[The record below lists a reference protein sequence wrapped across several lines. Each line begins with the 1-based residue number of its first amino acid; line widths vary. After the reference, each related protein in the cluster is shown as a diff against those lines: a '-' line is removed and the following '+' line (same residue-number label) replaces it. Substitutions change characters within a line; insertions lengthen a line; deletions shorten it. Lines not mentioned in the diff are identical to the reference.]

1 MLKELIKKFWAW
13 SKYLKIN
20 SKDYGLIRFSPE
32 KWWGSQKWLLKAI
45 YSADED
51 QRTFVVLKARQL
63 GITSLCNALTLF
75 YHQLIPNS
83 KGAVFVANYNDIDYI
98 RKTIVHDFYDM
109 LAEKV
114 RVMLTNSS
122 REGLRFANNSTIHFI
137 YTSKRITGQGK
148 AGRGRGYNYLHA
160 TEVAYFNS
168 WDDLNAMQASL
179 SDVHPYRLY
188 IYESTANGYN
198 EFYDLYEIA
207 KTSPAMK
214 AVFIGWW
221 TKETYRLKP
230 ESKIYKH
237 YSYPPNKEEKEW
249 IRAVKQLYDYEIT
262 MEQLAWWRYQMW
274 DRYRGNKM
282 YALQELPF
290 FEDQAFQLSGDRFF
304 DAVILKQYEEE
315 IKRELANG
323 SLKEK
328 YYRLRYDGE
337 KFTFEETSSD
347 RCNLTIWEYPSAHC
361 VYVLGADPTM
371 GANPESDNAV
381 ISIWRCEE
389 DRIIQVAE
397 FVDNQVPPQVFA
409 RFILLL
415 GGLYNGAYVN
425 LEVTGPGQST
435 LKEFDYLRSQ
445 GWVPEVVM
453 DDITKEALQNN
464 IRYMRDY
471 LYYRADSFRRSF
483 LRHWK
488 TTPDLKVDLMQMFK
502 GCVHE
507 KKTVI
512 RSKALLKE
520 MAKVVKDGSVIEAES
535 GFHDDRVIA
544 GALAVEYWVRY
555 LRGKVHSLKHG
566 YSSEQKI
573 IRIGNVVIPIH

>member
-1 MLKELIKKFWAW
+1 
-13 SKYLKIN
+13 
-20 SKDYGLIRFSPE
+20 
-32 KWWGSQKWLLKAI
+32 
-45 YSADED
+45 
-51 QRTFVVLKARQL
+51 
-63 GITSLCNALTLF
+63 
-75 YHQLIPNS
+75 
-83 KGAVFVANYNDIDYI
+83 
-98 RKTIVHDFYDM
+98 M

-122 REGLRFANNSTIHFI
+122 REGLRFANNSTVHFI

-168 WDDLNAMQASL
+168 WDDLNAIQASL

-249 IRAVKQLYDYEIT
+249 IKAVKQLYDYEIT

-304 DAVILKQYEEE
+304 DAVILKKYEEE

-389 DRIIQVAE
+389 DKIIQVAE

-453 DDITKEALQNN
+453 DDITKEVLQNN
-464 IRYMRDY
+464 IRYMKDY

-483 LRHWK
+483 IRLWK

-512 RSKALLKE
+512 WSRALLIV
-520 MAKVVKDGSVIEAES
+520 MA
-535 GFHDDRVIA
+535 
-544 GALAVEYWVRY
+544 
-555 LRGKVHSLKHG
+555 
-566 YSSEQKI
+566 
-573 IRIGNVVIPIH
+573 